1 MKLPRNSSLLIA
13 FIFFSTIHFSF
24 GQTNVFDSL
33 EVDGITRIYR
43 LYIPASYTGN
53 EEVPLVLNLHGYGSN
68 SLEQFLYGNFT
79 AIADTANFI
88 IAMPEGTTDL
98 VGNLSWNTFGLSAV
112 DDVGFLS
119 QFIDFVSSQY
129 NIDQERIYSTGMSNG
144 GFMSYELACQL
155 GNKITAIASV
165 TGSMNVLRIADCNPG
180 RVFPVM
186 QIHGT
191 MDATVPYNGNI
202 AFAPIDSVVSFWRA
216 NNTCISNANFE
227 NVPDINTTDNCTA
240 EHYVWD
246 CSLSNSSVEFFKI
259 IGGGHSWPGALI
271 NINTT
276 NMDFSAS
283 AEIWRFFSQYKLSDF
298 ITLGFAEAKDEE
310 AIKVYPNPSDGQFKL
325 AFEDAQ
331 ERQVEIMDV
340 SGRTIY
346 FKTILNSSETIDIQE
361 SGLYMYRIAEQGK
374 TYSGKIIIQ

>member
-1 MKLPRNSSLLIA
+1 MKLPKNSSLIIVFF
-13 FIFFSTIHFSF
+13 FITSIHFSF
-24 GQTNVFDSL
+24 GQTNVYDSL
-33 EVDGITRIYR
+33 EVDGITRVYR
-43 LYIPASYTGN
+43 LYIPASYTGT
-53 EEVPLVLNLHGYGSN
+53 EAVPLVLNLHGYGSN
-68 SLEQFLYGNFT
+68 SLEQFLYGNFIN
-79 AIADTANFI
+79 IADTANFI
-88 IAMPEGTTDL
+88 IAMPEGTVDL
-98 VGNLSWNTFGLSAV
+98 VGNLSWNTFGLSSV
-112 DDVGFLS
+112 DDIGFLS

-129 NIDQERIYSTGMSNG
+129 NIDQERIYSAGMSNG
-144 GFMSYELACQL
+144 GFMSYDLACLL

-180 RVFPVM
+180 RAVPVM

-191 MDATVPYNGNI
+191 MDGTVPYLGNI

-216 NNTCISNANFE
+216 NNTCISNATFE

-246 CSLSNSSVEFFKI
+246 CPITSSSVEFYKI
-259 IGGGHSWPGALI
+259 IGGNHSWPGALV

-331 ERQVEIMDV
+331 ERQIEIMDV
-340 SGRTIY
+340 SGRIIYSTTI
-346 FKTILNSSETIDIQE
+346 FNSTETIDIQE
-361 SGLYMYRIAEQGK
+361 SGLYMCRIAEQGK
-374 TYSGKIIIQ
+374 IFSGKIIIQ